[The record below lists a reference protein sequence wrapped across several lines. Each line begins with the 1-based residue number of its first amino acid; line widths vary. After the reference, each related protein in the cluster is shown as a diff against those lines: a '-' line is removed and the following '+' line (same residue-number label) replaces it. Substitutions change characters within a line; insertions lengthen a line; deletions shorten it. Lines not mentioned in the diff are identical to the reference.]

1 MKKKAEMKMLEYIFY
16 SGRKISENKMNAVL
30 DRRKQLEKDIE
41 TIEDALKNWK
51 EVITI
56 LPLRGDKKQI
66 HMNGLQKELD
76 VLKQI
81 MNSDNPTKD
90 AEFQKK
96 VDEINKLYPSE
107 SDGNLIADFV
117 MQCYEKIGDELNQ
130 VKNEL
135 TVRQQLADISGF
147 ISLSYIAKNYFGKS
161 KQWLNNKIN
170 GCIVNGKPSKFTEDE
185 KKRLNHA
192 LNDLSKKLGSI
203 RIS

>member
-1 MKKKAEMKMLEYIFY
+1 
-16 SGRKISENKMNAVL
+16 
-30 DRRKQLEKDIE
+30 
-41 TIEDALKNWK
+41 
-51 EVITI
+51 
-56 LPLRGDKKQI
+56 
-66 HMNGLQKELD
+66 MNGLQKELD

-161 KQWLNNKIN
+161 KQWLNN
-170 GCIVNGKPSKFTEDE
+170 E

>member
-1 MKKKAEMKMLEYIFY
+1 
-16 SGRKISENKMNAVL
+16 
-30 DRRKQLEKDIE
+30 
-41 TIEDALKNWK
+41 
-51 EVITI
+51 
-56 LPLRGDKKQI
+56 
-66 HMNGLQKELD
+66 MNGLQKELD

>member
-1 MKKKAEMKMLEYIFY
+1 MK
-16 SGRKISENKMNAVL
+16 
-30 DRRKQLEKDIE
+30 
-41 TIEDALKNWK
+41 T
-51 EVITI
+51 
-56 LPLRGDKKQI
+56 
-66 HMNGLQKELD
+66 LQKELEA
-76 VLKQI
+76 LKLI
-81 MNSDNPTKD
+81 MSSDSPTKERD
-90 AEFQKK
+90 FQKK

-107 SDGNLIADFV
+107 SDGDIIVDFII
-117 MQCYEKIGDELNQ
+117 QCYEEIGNELNQ

-170 GCIVNGKPSKFTEDE
+170 GCIVNGKPNSFTEAE
-185 KKRLNHA
+185 KEKLNHA

>member
-1 MKKKAEMKMLEYIFY
+1 
-16 SGRKISENKMNAVL
+16 MN
-30 DRRKQLEKDIE
+30 
-41 TIEDALKNWK
+41 T
-51 EVITI
+51 
-56 LPLRGDKKQI
+56 
-66 HMNGLQKELD
+66 LQKELES
-76 VLKQI
+76 LKQI
-81 MNSDNPTKD
+81 MTSDSLTRVAD
-90 AEFQKK
+90 FQKK
-96 VDEINKLYPSE
+96 VDEINKRYPSE
-107 SDGNLIADFV
+107 SDGDIIADFV
-117 MQCYEKIGDELNQ
+117 MQCYQEIGDELNQ

-185 KKRLNHA
+185 KERLNHA

>member
-1 MKKKAEMKMLEYIFY
+1 
-16 SGRKISENKMNAVL
+16 
-30 DRRKQLEKDIE
+30 
-41 TIEDALKNWK
+41 
-51 EVITI
+51 
-56 LPLRGDKKQI
+56 
-66 HMNGLQKELD
+66 MNGLQKELE

-81 MNSDNPTKD
+81 MNSDNPAKVVD
-90 AEFQKK
+90 FQQK

-107 SDGNLIADFV
+107 SEGDIIADFV
-117 MQCYEKIGDELNQ
+117 MQCYEEISSELDQ

-147 ISLSYIAKNYFGKS
+147 ISLSYIAKTYFGKS

-185 KKRLNHA
+185 KEKLNHA

>member
-1 MKKKAEMKMLEYIFY
+1 
-16 SGRKISENKMNAVL
+16 
-30 DRRKQLEKDIE
+30 
-41 TIEDALKNWK
+41 
-51 EVITI
+51 
-56 LPLRGDKKQI
+56 
-66 HMNGLQKELD
+66 MNGLQKELE

-81 MNSDNPTKD
+81 MNSDSPTKMAD
-90 AEFQKK
+90 FQKK

-107 SDGNLIADFV
+107 SEGDIIADFV
-117 MQCYEKIGDELNQ
+117 MQCYEEIGSELDQ

-147 ISLSYIAKNYFGKS
+147 ISLSYIAKTYFGKS

-185 KKRLNHA
+185 KEKLNHA

>member
-1 MKKKAEMKMLEYIFY
+1 
-16 SGRKISENKMNAVL
+16 MNV
-30 DRRKQLEKDIE
+30 
-41 TIEDALKNWK
+41 
-51 EVITI
+51 
-56 LPLRGDKKQI
+56 
-66 HMNGLQKELD
+66 LQKELE

-81 MNSDNPTKD
+81 MNSDSPTKMAD
-90 AEFQKK
+90 FQKK

-107 SDGNLIADFV
+107 SEGDIIADFV
-117 MQCYEKIGDELNQ
+117 MQCYEEIGSELDQ

-147 ISLSYIAKNYFGKS
+147 ISLSYIAKTYFGKS

-185 KKRLNHA
+185 KEKLNHA

>member
-1 MKKKAEMKMLEYIFY
+1 
-16 SGRKISENKMNAVL
+16 
-30 DRRKQLEKDIE
+30 
-41 TIEDALKNWK
+41 
-51 EVITI
+51 
-56 LPLRGDKKQI
+56 
-66 HMNGLQKELD
+66 MNGLQKELE

-81 MNSDNPTKD
+81 MNSDNPAKVVD
-90 AEFQKK
+90 FQQK

-107 SDGNLIADFV
+107 SEGDIIADFV
-117 MQCYEKIGDELNQ
+117 MQCYEEISSELDQ

-147 ISLSYIAKNYFGKS
+147 ISLSYIAKTYFGKS

-170 GCIVNGKPSKFTEDE
+170 GCIVNGKPCKFTEDE
-185 KKRLNHA
+185 KEKLNHA

>member
-1 MKKKAEMKMLEYIFY
+1 MYE
-16 SGRKISENKMNAVL
+16 
-30 DRRKQLEKDIE
+30 
-41 TIEDALKNWK
+41 LKN
-51 EVITI
+51 
-56 LPLRGDKKQI
+56 
-66 HMNGLQKELD
+66 ELK
-76 VLKQI
+76 VLKEI
-81 MNSDNPTKD
+81 MKSDSPTKVID
-90 AEFQKK
+90 FQKK

-107 SDGNLIADFV
+107 KDGDIIADFV
-117 MQCYEKIGDELNQ
+117 MQYYAEIGSELNQ
-130 VKNEL
+130 VRNEL

-185 KKRLNHA
+185 KERLNYA

>member
-1 MKKKAEMKMLEYIFY
+1 
-16 SGRKISENKMNAVL
+16 
-30 DRRKQLEKDIE
+30 
-41 TIEDALKNWK
+41 
-51 EVITI
+51 
-56 LPLRGDKKQI
+56 
-66 HMNGLQKELD
+66 MNGLQKELD

-107 SDGNLIADFV
+107 SNGNLIADFV

-185 KKRLNHA
+185 KNRLNHA